1 MYAEAPVLQA
11 PNWPQQ
17 ARQRLRVSMLLSTIF
32 IATILTVL
40 RFPVAQQT
48 RPFAEL
54 LVQILVEEV
63 ESVVQ
68 PTNTDTISGEKIDE
82 AILSPVPERVEERS
96 EPTTGFP
103 DWYAQIPAAASAAL
117 DHAPRTYSVNP
128 AFDKKRR
135 QAAIQFAPS
144 EAPVTV
150 PIWENVEK
158 DTLGRSVLWSGDC
171 YRVLDDPN
179 VGSRDAFLVFGQ
191 LMTMCMN
198 WKDSPKELPWVNEIR
213 NRRAVQARYGPP
225 AAE

>member
-128 AFDKKRR
+128 AFDKKRLPYSSPR
-135 QAAIQFAPS
+135 VKRRSRFRYGRTLKKTRWAVQFCGAAIAIACS
-144 EAPVTV
+144 TTRTWVAAT
-150 PIWENVEK
+150 
-158 DTLGRSVLWSGDC
+158 RSWYSA
-171 YRVLDDPN
+171 
-179 VGSRDAFLVFGQ
+179 S
-191 LMTMCMN
+191 T
-198 WKDSPKELPWVNEIR
+198 
-213 NRRAVQARYGPP
+213 
-225 AAE
+225 